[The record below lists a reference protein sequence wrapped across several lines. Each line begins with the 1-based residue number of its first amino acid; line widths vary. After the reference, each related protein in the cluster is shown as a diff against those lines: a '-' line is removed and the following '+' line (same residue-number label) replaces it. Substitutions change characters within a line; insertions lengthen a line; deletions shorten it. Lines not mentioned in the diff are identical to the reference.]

1 MVPRKPRDSS
11 DDLFRSRLDAMIAMD
26 HALVKLAGLID
37 WSRFDAAFGRFY
49 TQKGRPGLPTRL
61 MAGLHLLKHMEG
73 LSDEAVCAKWVENP
87 YFQFFCG
94 EQFFRHKLVLDR
106 SSMTRWR
113 SRIGAEPLELLLAE
127 TLSVAV
133 RTNATTPAACERVT
147 VDTTVQTKAVAHPTD
162 SHLLMRGI
170 EWLNRLARQ
179 HDIKLRQSFLRVGR
193 RARRD
198 VSRLIHGRGHKQ
210 AMRWVRKLRTWLG
223 RLDRDIGRKIVGDA
237 QLEAAFAV
245 ARERVALVLTQKA
258 GDSDKLYALHAPEVE
273 CIAKGKARTRYE
285 FGVKTSIAVTNART
299 AGGQFIVGMQA
310 LPGSPYDW
318 AHAHRPDRADRTPD
332 RRHRRARLCRSRVSR
347 PQTRRACQGLH
358 RAQPRDRV
366 TDHPARTATTKRDRA
381 DHRSHQKRWPA
392 RAKPPRRCHRGC
404 DQRRARRRRSQ
415 HAPPDRLD
423 HRALACPD
431 RSVPN
436 RNPVAVRHHLNASEA
451 DEMTSMTCPVR
462 IRILHGRR
470 RSGHQP
476 RGASGSRPGAS
487 VPCTSWRGR

>member
-1 MVPRKPRDSS
+1 MAPRKPGRSS
-11 DDLFRSRLDAMIAMD
+11 DDLFRSRLEAMIDMG

-37 WSRFDAAFGRFY
+37 WSRFDEAFGRFY

-87 YFQFFCG
+87 YYQFFCG
-94 EQFFRHKLVLDR
+94 EQFFCHTLVLDR

-113 SRIGAEPLELLLAE
+113 GRIGAGQLELLLAE
-127 TLSVAV
+127 TLRVAV
-133 RTNATTPAACERVT
+133 RTEATTQAACERVT

-170 EWLNRLARQ
+170 EWLNRLAKQ
-179 HDIKLRQSFLRVGR
+179 HGIALRQSFLRVGR

-223 RLDRDIGRKIVGDA
+223 RLDRDIGRKIAGDA
-237 QLEAAFAV
+237 QLEAVFAA
-245 ARERVALVLTQKA
+245 ARERIAKVLVQKA

-310 LPGSPYDW
+310 LPGNPYDGHTLTGQIAQVERLTGVPVKRAYVDRGYRGHKHDGAAKVFI
-318 AHAHRPDRADRTPD
+318 AHSRGITSPTIKREL
-332 RRHRRARLCRSRVSR
+332 RRRNAVEPIIGHTKSDGLLERNHLAGATGDAINAVLVAAGHNMRLLIAWLAALWRVLITQYLLES
-347 PQTRRACQGLH
+347 
-358 RAQPRDRV
+358 QPR
-366 TDHPARTATTKRDRA
+366 
-381 DHRSHQKRWPA
+381 
-392 RAKPPRRCHRGC
+392 
-404 DQRRARRRRSQ
+404 
-415 HAPPDRLD
+415 HA
-423 HRALACPD
+423 
-431 RSVPN
+431 
-436 RNPVAVRHHLNASEA
+436 NA
-451 DEMTSMTCPVR
+451 
-462 IRILHGRR
+462 
-470 RSGHQP
+470 
-476 RGASGSRPGAS
+476 
-487 VPCTSWRGR
+487 